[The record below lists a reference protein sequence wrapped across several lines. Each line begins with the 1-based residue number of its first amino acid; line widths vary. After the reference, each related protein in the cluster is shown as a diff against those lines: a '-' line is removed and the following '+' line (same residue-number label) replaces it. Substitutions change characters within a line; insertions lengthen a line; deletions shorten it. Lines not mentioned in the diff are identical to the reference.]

1 MQKKPV
7 STAVAGVAPSR
18 QPTRRQIIKYL
29 GAGAVGVVASPF
41 VGRIESAY
49 AAWPN
54 DKPVR
59 IVVANSPGG
68 PSDLTARFIAPA
80 LREALGGAFVVENR
94 PGGGGNIGMQN
105 VMKSDPDGYTF
116 HLSTS
121 IYVINPSLYSPAPY
135 DPFKDM
141 VPVVEVA
148 SSPSI
153 FVTRPDVG
161 ANTMKEWV
169 ELARKNQAKFNI
181 GVPPV
186 GTTLHLGAELLK
198 YREKLD
204 NVVVIPHT
212 GGGQAVMGLLNKNVE
227 LISSSL
233 APAHPHLKAGKMKGL
248 MVLGEQR
255 WHDLPDIPTAAEAG
269 YENFNFETYTA
280 LMAPAKTPAEVI
292 KAVEKAAIEAL
303 NKPDL
308 KEKMTNAGFRVLART
323 AEQHAERIKREVPM
337 FRDIIQR
344 ANIKANP

>member
-1 MQKKPV
+1 MEKKPV
-7 STAVAGVAPSR
+7 STKRTETLSS
-18 QPTRRQIIKYL
+18 RRQVLKY
-29 GAGAVGVVASPF
+29 AGAVAAGVVASPF
-41 VGRIESAY
+41 VGRINRAY

-80 LREALGGAFVVENR
+80 LREALGGVFVVDNR

-121 IYVINPSLYSPAPY
+121 IYVINPSLYSPSPY

-141 VPVVEVA
+141 VPVVELA
-148 SSPSI
+148 TSPSI

-169 ELARKNQAKFNI
+169 EMARKNQDKFNI

-198 YREKLD
+198 FREKLD
-204 NVVVIPHT
+204 KVAVIPHT
-212 GGGQAVMGLLNKNVE
+212 GGGQAVVGLLNKNVE

-233 APAHPHLKAGKMKGL
+233 APSHAQLKAGTLKGL
-248 MVLGEQR
+248 MVQGDKR
-255 WHDLPDIPTAAEAG
+255 WHDLPDIPTAKEAG
-269 YENFNFETYTA
+269 YENFNFETFTA
-280 LMAPAKTPAEVI
+280 LMAPAKTPPEVL
-292 KAVEKAAIEAL
+292 KAVEKAAIDAL
-303 NKPDL
+303 AKPDL
-308 KEKMTNAGFRVLART
+308 REKMTNAGFFVQGRT
-323 AEQHAERIKREVPM
+323 GAEHAERIKREVPM
-337 FRDIIQR
+337 FREIIQR
-344 ANIKANP
+344 ANIKPNA

>member
-1 MQKKPV
+1 MKKKTM
-7 STAVAGVAPSR
+7 STKWANSGASRRQILKYAGVAM
-18 QPTRRQIIKYL
+18 
-29 GAGAVGVVASPF
+29 AGAVASPF
-41 VGRIESAY
+41 VGRIESAF
-49 AAWPN
+49 AKWPS

-80 LREALGGAFVVENR
+80 LREILGGAFVVENR

-105 VMKSDPDGYTF
+105 VMKSEPDGYTF

-121 IYVINPSLYSPAPY
+121 IYVINPSLYDPAPY

-141 VPVVEVA
+141 VPVVEIA
-148 SSPSI
+148 TSPSI
-153 FVTRPDVG
+153 FVTRADVG

-169 ELARKNQAKFNI
+169 ELARKDQDKFNI

-204 NVVVIPHT
+204 KVAVIPHS

-233 APAHPHLKAGKMKGL
+233 APSHPHLKAGKLKGL
-248 MVLGEQR
+248 MVQGDER
-255 WHDLPDIPTAAEAG
+255 WHDLPDIPTAKEAG
-269 YENFNFETYTA
+269 YENFNFETFTA
-280 LMAPAKTPAEVI
+280 LMAPAKTPPEVLQ
-292 KAVEKAAIEAL
+292 AMEKAAIQAL
-303 NKPDL
+303 SNADL
-308 KEKMTNAGFRVLART
+308 RAKMTNAGFRVTART
-323 AEQHAERIKREVPM
+323 GAQHGERIAREVPM
-337 FRDIIQR
+337 FRDIIKR
-344 ANIKANP
+344 ANIKPNA

>member
-1 MQKKPV
+1 MDKRRGL
-7 STAVAGVAPSR
+7 STTWARDAAS
-18 QPTRRQIIKYL
+18 RRQVLKY
-29 GAGAVGVVASPF
+29 AGALVGGAVASPF
-41 VGRIESAY
+41 VGRIERAH

-116 HLSTS
+116 HLATS

-141 VPVVEVA
+141 VPVVEIA
-148 SSPSI
+148 TSPTI

-161 ANTMKEWV
+161 AKTMKEWV
-169 ELARKNQAKFNI
+169 ALAKKDQNKFNI

-198 YREKLD
+198 LREGLD
-204 NVVVIPHT
+204 KVAVVSHT

-233 APAHPHLKAGKMKGL
+233 APAHPHIKAGKMLGL
-248 MVLGEQR
+248 MIASDER
-255 WHDLPDIPTAAEAG
+255 WADLPDVPTAAEVG
-269 YENFNFETYTA
+269 YENFIFDTYTA
-280 LMAPAKTPAEVI
+280 LMAPAKTPPEAI
-292 KAVEKAAIEAL
+292 KAVEKAVIEAVQ
-303 NKPDL
+303 KPDL
-308 KEKMTNAGFRVLART
+308 KEKMTNAGFRVLGRT
-323 AEQHAERIKREVPM
+323 AEQHGERIKREVPM
-337 FRDIIQR
+337 FREIIQR